1 MAEVGAGHRLTD
13 KVRLAF
19 ESRFGEAE
27 ASRVARA
34 PGRINLIGEHIDY
47 CGLPVLPLAI
57 DRTVRVTFRPAPS
70 SRCRFTNVDPAY
82 GERMFDL
89 ARLDD
94 AIEPG
99 DWGTYLVA
107 AARELVDRHGLSVG
121 IDALVSSD
129 LPIAAGLSS
138 SSALVIAAGLAL
150 IDVNGLD
157 VAPLDLAEAMA
168 AAERHTGTRG
178 GGMDQ
183 AVSLMA
189 EEGHACVI
197 EFSPLAVRP
206 VPLPPDWRFVVA
218 DSLVPAEKSGA
229 AQAAYNEGPVVAHE
243 ALAAIAEG
251 LETGGLAEPTYRG
264 LISEHGVSELLSRAR
279 VAALDGL
286 HFRRFR
292 HVVTE
297 SDRVRVALTAM
308 REGDL
313 EAFGTA
319 MNSSHE
325 SLRDDCGVSCP
336 ELDEIVRVACDA
348 GAAGAR
354 LTGAGF
360 GGCAI
365 ALCTAESAPLVREAL
380 NADFYSP
387 RGVIAGV
394 DAHLFLADSGPAA
407 SVVAT
412 S

>member
-1 MAEVGAGHRLTD
+1 MAAVGSGHRLTQ
-13 KVRLAF
+13 
-19 ESRFGEAE
+19 
-27 ASRVARA
+27 RVARA

-57 DRTVRVTFRPAPS
+57 DRAVRVTFREAES

-82 GERMFDL
+82 GERVFDL
-89 ARLDD
+89 AELD
-94 AIEPG
+94 AATEPG
-99 DWGTYLVA
+99 DWGAYLVA
-107 AARELVDRHGLSVG
+107 AARELVERHGLSVG

-129 LPIAAGLSS
+129 LPVAAGLSS

-150 IDVNGLD
+150 LEANGLD
-157 VAPLDLAEAMA
+157 VPPPALAEAMA

-189 EEGHACVI
+189 EEGHACLI
-197 EFSPLAVRP
+197 EFGPLAVRP
-206 VPLPPDWRFVVA
+206 VPLPSGWRFVVA
-218 DSLVPAEKSGA
+218 DSMMPAEKSGW
-229 AQAAYNEGPVVAHE
+229 AQAAYNSGSVVAHE
-243 ALAAIAEG
+243 ALVAMAEG
-251 LETGGLAEPTYRG
+251 LEPGGQADLTYGG
-264 LISEHGVSELLSRAR
+264 LISEYGVSELLSRAR
-279 VAALDGL
+279 GAALDDA

-297 SDRVRVALTAM
+297 ADRVQHARTAM
-308 REGDL
+308 ERGDL

-319 MNSSHE
+319 MNASHG

-336 ELDEIVRVACDA
+336 ELDEIVGIARDA

-365 ALCTAESAPLVREAL
+365 ALCTEGSAPAVLEAL
-380 NADFYSP
+380 EAGFYSP
-387 RGVIAGV
+387 RGVGAKL
-394 DAHLFLADSGPAA
+394 DDHLFLANSGRAA
-407 SVVAT
+407 SVMAT

>member
-1 MAEVGAGHRLTD
+1 MAAVRAGHRLTD
-13 KVRLAF
+13 NARLAF
-19 ESRFGEAE
+19 EARFGEGE
-27 ASRVARA
+27 PPRVARA

-47 CGLPVLPLAI
+47 CGLSVLPMAI
-57 DRTVRVTFRPAPS
+57 HREVRVTFRRAES
-70 SRCRFTNVDPAY
+70 SRCRFTNIDPAF
-82 GERMFDL
+82 GDREFDL
-89 ARLDD
+89 AQLDE
-94 AIEPG
+94 AAAPG
-99 DWGTYLVA
+99 DWGAYLVA

-129 LPIAAGLSS
+129 LPVAAGLSS
-138 SSALVIAAGLAL
+138 SSALVIGAGLAL

-157 VAPLDLAEAMA
+157 VPPLDLAEAMA

-189 EEGHACVI
+189 EEGHACLI

-206 VPLPPDWRFVVA
+206 SPLPPGWRFVVA

-229 AQAAYNEGPVVAHE
+229 AQAAYNSGPVVAHE
-243 ALAAIAEG
+243 ALVAIAEG
-251 LETGGLAEPTYRG
+251 LETDGPAELTYLG
-264 LISEHGVSELLSRAR
+264 LISGYGVAELLSRAR
-279 VAALDGL
+279 AAALDDP

-297 SDRVRVALTAM
+297 ADRVRLALAALGQ
-308 REGDL
+308 GDI
-313 EAFGTA
+313 ESFGTA
-319 MNSSHE
+319 MNASHE

-336 ELDEIVRVACDA
+336 ELDEIVGVARDA

-365 ALCTAESAPLVREAL
+365 ALCTAESAPRVLEAL
-380 NADFYSP
+380 EAGFYAP
-387 RGVIAGV
+387 RGVGAKL
-394 DAHLFLADSGPAA
+394 DAHLFLADSGRAA